1 VIAKNDYESL
11 SSQKPQKS
19 AFMMLYEFGF
29 TDFLVND
36 YLLTK
41 HNDANLVAEMLM
53 TGQVDDEAIKTIYE
67 AAAAQKKQ

>member
-1 VIAKNDYESL
+1 
-11 SSQKPQKS
+11 
-19 AFMMLYEFGF
+19 MMLYEFGF

-53 TGQVDDEAIKTIYE
+53 TGQVDDDAIKTIYE